1 VTSDQTL
8 LVAFATTT
16 KQLRMV
22 RVFIKWNNKPVD
34 KMINAPPIS
43 VNPSILVG
51 HLAIT
56 NWMDGAPPDGSD
68 AFHLQSSMAAL
79 SHLEIIPPTPEG
91 SAGPLTLPTVIT
103 VRSYLPTSPSHFNQD
118 IHSIIDRWELR
129 ESTQAI
135 HPAFEQLGSR
145 RRNSGSQPNVRLT
158 TVSETKF

>member
-1 VTSDQTL
+1 
-8 LVAFATTT
+8 
-16 KQLRMV
+16 M
-22 RVFIKWNNKPVD
+22 N
-34 KMINAPPIS
+34 PPQIT

-68 AFHLQSSMAAL
+68 SFHLQSSMAAL

-91 SAGPLTLPTVIT
+91 SAGPLTLPTIIT
-103 VRSYLPTSPSHFNQD
+103 VRSYLPTSPSHFNQE
-118 IHSIIDRWELR
+118 IHSTIDRWELR

-145 RRNSGSQPNVRLT
+145 RRNSGSQPSVRLT
-158 TVSETKF
+158 SYGRNKMLTAILERDYLEKARWYYRE